1 MKKLILNILLIL
13 AFAGVGL
20 NANPE
25 SKLANEQKFQ
35 NANTFYKNGDFKSAL
50 SQYLEIYQSS
60 ETSELSFNIGN
71 CYFREKDY
79 AKAILFY
86 ERAKLIAPND
96 EEIEQN
102 LQIAQSKIQDKIEA
116 LPEFQLFEL
125 FMNIRDSFA
134 ANAWSVL
141 TFVSAWLA
149 AIVFF
154 LFYLTTGR
162 LRKLSFLAMILLIF
176 AFSFNFSMA
185 SWRNAFE
192 QTRNK
197 AIITSTSI
205 YIKSAASD
213 SSQNLLLLHSGT
225 KVEITEENGDYVRV
239 KIVNGN
245 IGWINKKD
253 IEMI

>member
-1 MKKLILNILLIL
+1 ML
-13 AFAGVGL
+13 ALACFGL
-20 NANPE
+20 NASPKSTQAAE
-25 SKLANEQKFQ
+25 LKFQ
-35 NANTFYKNGDFKSAL
+35 NANKYYKNGDFKSAL
-50 SQYLEIYQSS
+50 SQYLELYGQN
-60 ETSELSFNIGN
+60 ETSELCFNIGN

-96 EEIEQN
+96 EQIEQN

-116 LPEFQLFEL
+116 LPEFQLIEYL
-125 FMNIRDSFA
+125 INIRDSFA
-134 ANAWSVL
+134 ANGWSVL

-162 LRKLSFLAMILLIF
+162 LRKLSFMAMILLIF

-185 SWRNAFE
+185 SWRNQFE
-192 QTRNK
+192 LTRNK
-197 AIITSTSI
+197 AIITSISI
-205 YIKSAASD
+205 YMKSAAAD

-239 KIVNGN
+239 KISNGN